1 MVKEAYKI
9 LYSLTLSVGLTVKRE
24 REKGI
29 EVLKVSIGPK
39 WANKIDGKKSLKL
52 HQFLSKQSIQL
63 YQIENVIR
71 ITYEKIELI
80 DEEYCTLSVL
90 AEETTLPILSFS
102 SSHNFFFKY
111 KAFVGSVPLL
121 DLSNSE
127 SRSLLF
133 FTEKEQD

>member
-1 MVKEAYKI
+1 M
-9 LYSLTLSVGLTVKRE
+9 
-24 REKGI
+24 
-29 EVLKVSIGPK
+29 
-39 WANKIDGKKSLKL
+39 
-52 HQFLSKQSIQL
+52 
-63 YQIENVIR
+63 IR
-71 ITYEKIELI
+71 ITYQKIELI
-80 DEEYCTLSVL
+80 HEEYCTLSVL

-121 DLSNSE
+121 DLSNSK

>member
-1 MVKEAYKI
+1 
-9 LYSLTLSVGLTVKRE
+9 
-24 REKGI
+24 
-29 EVLKVSIGPK
+29 
-39 WANKIDGKKSLKL
+39 
-52 HQFLSKQSIQL
+52 
-63 YQIENVIR
+63 VIR